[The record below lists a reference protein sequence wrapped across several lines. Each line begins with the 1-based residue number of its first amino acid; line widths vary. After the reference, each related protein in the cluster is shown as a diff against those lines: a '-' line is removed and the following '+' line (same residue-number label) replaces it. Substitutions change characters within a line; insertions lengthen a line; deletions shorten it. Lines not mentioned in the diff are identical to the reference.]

1 MAHLMSET
9 IPQDGQLYRTC
20 DMREVEHCTIGGGSS
35 VVFSAVSPGKET
47 PNEDA
52 AALIP
57 VNDHAAVLVV
67 ADGLGGVRAGE
78 RASSLAVEA
87 IAAEVREAGRG
98 EMMLRTA
105 ILNGIERANQAI
117 SSLEVGAATT
127 LAVAEIED
135 GVVRSYH
142 VGDSMILVVGQ
153 RGRMKLQ
160 TVSHSPVGMAV
171 EAGFLDE
178 TEAMHH
184 EDRHLVTNVVGCPK
198 MRIEVGPSVKL
209 AACDTLLL
217 ASDGLF
223 DNLHIEEIID
233 CVRTGPLDGA
243 GHRLASAARRR
254 MTEPQEGEPSKP
266 DDLPFVLFRRGRT
279 RK

>member
-1 MAHLMSET
+1 MHA
-9 IPQDGQLYRTC
+9 
-20 DMREVEHCTIGGGSS
+20 VERCAIGGGSS
-35 VVFSAVSPGKET
+35 VVFSAVSPTKDT

-57 VNDHAAVLVV
+57 INDHAGVLVV

-78 RASSLAVEA
+78 QASSLAVEA
-87 IAAEVREAGRG
+87 IEAELRG
-98 EMMLRTA
+98 VERDELTLRTA
-105 ILNGIERANQAI
+105 ILDGIERANQEI

-127 LAVAEIED
+127 LAVAEIGD
-135 GVVRSYH
+135 GIVRSYH

-160 TVSHSPVGMAV
+160 TVSHSPVGLAV

-184 EDRHLVTNVVGCPK
+184 EDRHIVTNVVGCPQ
-198 MRIEVGPSVKL
+198 MRIEVGPSIKL
-209 AACDTLLL
+209 APCDTLLL
-217 ASDGLF
+217 ATDGLF
-223 DNLHIEEIID
+223 DNLHIEEIVD
-233 CVRTGPLDGA
+233 CVRKGSLDRA
-243 GHRLASAARRR
+243 GERLASAARRR
-254 MTEPQEGEPSKP
+254 MTEPEQGEPSKP
-266 DDLPFVLFRRGRT
+266 DDLTFVLFRRGRT

>member
-1 MAHLMSET
+1 
-9 IPQDGQLYRTC
+9 
-20 DMREVEHCTIGGGSS
+20 MREVERHRIGGGTS
-35 VVFSAVSPGKET
+35 VVFSAVSPGKDT

-78 RASSLAVEA
+78 QASSLAVEA
-87 IAAEVREAGRG
+87 IEAEVREADRG
-98 EMMLRTA
+98 EPMLRTA

-117 SSLEVGAATT
+117 SALEVGAATT

-135 GVVRSYH
+135 GRVRSYH

-160 TVSHSPVGMAV
+160 TVSHSPVGLAV
-171 EAGFLDE
+171 AAGFLDE

-184 EDRHLVTNVVGCPK
+184 EDRHIVTNVVGCPQ
-198 MRIEVGPSVKL
+198 MRIEVGPSVRL

-217 ASDGLF
+217 ATDGLF
-223 DNLHIEEIID
+223 DNLHTEEIVDSI
-233 CVRTGPLDGA
+233 RKGPLDRA
-243 GHRLASAARRR
+243 GRKLASEARRR
-254 MTEPQEGEPSKP
+254 MTEPAEGEPSKP
-266 DDLPFVLFRRGRT
+266 DDLTFVLFRRGRT
-279 RK
+279 TK

>member
-1 MAHLMSET
+1 MSEAV
-9 IPQDGQLYRTC
+9 PQDGRLYRAC
-20 DMREVEHCTIGGGSS
+20 DMREVERRMIAGGTS

-78 RASSLAVEA
+78 QASSLAIEA
-87 IAAEVREAGRG
+87 IEAEVREADQA
-98 EMMLRTA
+98 EPMLRTA

-117 SSLEVGAATT
+117 SALEVGAATT

-135 GVVRSYH
+135 GRVRSYH

-160 TVSHSPVGMAV
+160 TVSHSPVGLAV

-184 EDRHLVTNVVGCPK
+184 EDRHIVTNVVGCPQ
-198 MRIEVGPSVKL
+198 MRIEVGPSVEL
-209 AACDTLLL
+209 AAYDTLLL
-217 ASDGLF
+217 ATDGLF
-223 DNLHIEEIID
+223 DNLHIEEIVD
-233 CVRTGPLDGA
+233 CVRRGLLDRA
-243 GHRLASAARRR
+243 GERLAFAVRRR
-254 MTEPQEGEPSKP
+254 MTEPTEGEPSKP
-266 DDLPFVLFRRGRT
+266 DDLTFVLFRRGRT
-279 RK
+279 TK